1 MAPEHTLRG
10 AHSTERAVGVEYYVS
25 GADGIGGRLRES
37 PDDFRVRELEA
48 FDAEP
53 LNADAGSYPEL
64 VVRATLRDWDTNDF
78 ARRLSDALGVSRERV
93 SWAGTKDK
101 RAVTTQL
108 FTVRG
113 VDADDLPEIRGA
125 EVEALGRAGR
135 SLSFGDLAGNAFEIR
150 VADAVDD
157 APERVAAAVRDLRWL
172 AGGVERSDAC
182 GNDTDE
188 SGAPDGSELPIRA
201 TVGVPNYFGQQRFGS
216 RRPVTH
222 VVGLAI
228 ARNDPREAV
237 RLYAGNPA
245 ATEPDDTR
253 AARDRVDAAF
263 GVSDEVESDDEPG
276 GTGDD
281 GDAPGDGSGPSAADG
296 TGDGDW
302 AACLD
307 EIPDKLR
314 FERSMVHRLA
324 DRGVA
329 PDAPA
334 DDKDWWHA
342 LEAVPSNLQRLF
354 VNAAQSFLFNRI
366 VSERLRRGLP
376 FDRPVAGDVVCFADG
391 DAPEELYAPDA
402 DRLQRVDADRVEVVS
417 HHCERGRAFVTAPLV
432 GTETELG
439 DGEPGEI
446 EREVLADVRIE
457 PSDFALPGEFDS
469 KGTRRAVL
477 LRTDLDVSIE
487 GSDPRFGF
495 ALPSGSYATVLL
507 REFTKS
513 GPLDL

>member
-1 MAPEHTLRG
+1 MAPAHGLRE
-10 AHSTERAVGVEYYVS
+10 AHPTERAVGIEYYVS
-25 GADGIGGRLRES
+25 DADGIGGRLRAS
-37 PDDFRVRELEA
+37 PEDFRVRELEA
-48 FDAEP
+48 FDPEP
-53 LNADAGSYPEL
+53 LGADPGSYPEL
-64 VVRATLRDWDTNDF
+64 VVRVTLRDWDTNDF
-78 ARRLSDALGVSRERV
+78 ARRISDALGISRERV

-108 FTVRG
+108 FTLRE
-113 VDADDLPEIRGA
+113 VDPDDLPAIRGA
-125 EVEALGRAGR
+125 DIEPLGRAGR
-135 SLSFGDLAGNAFEIR
+135 RLSFGDLAGNAFDIR
-150 VADAVDD
+150 VADAVEG
-157 APERVAAAVRDLRWL
+157 APERVADAVRDLAAF
-172 AGGVERSDAC
+172 AGG
-182 GNDTDE
+182 
-188 SGAPDGSELPIRA
+188 DGDDFDGDSPTGA

-245 ATEPDDTR
+245 ETEPDDTR

-263 GVSDEVESDDEPG
+263 GVDADVAGGEVGAGVDDAER
-276 GTGDD
+276 
-281 GDAPGDGSGPSAADG
+281 SAADG

-302 AACLD
+302 SACLD
-307 EIPDKLR
+307 AIPGKLR

-324 DRGVA
+324 DRGVD
-329 PDAPA
+329 PDAPP
-334 DDKDWWHA
+334 DHDDWWHA

-354 VNAAQSFLFNRI
+354 VNAAQSFLFNRV

-391 DAPEELYAPDA
+391 DAPGELYVPDT
-402 DRLQRVDADRVEVVS
+402 DRLQPVDVDRVSVVS
-417 HHCERGRAFVTAPLV
+417 RHCERGRAFVTAPLV
-432 GTETELG
+432 GTETEFG

-446 EREVLADVRIE
+446 EREVLADAGIE
-457 PSDFALPGEFDS
+457 PGDFALPGEFDS
-469 KGTRRAVL
+469 SGTRRAIL
-477 LRTDLDVSIE
+477 LRTDLDVSFDD
-487 GSDPRFGF
+487 GDPRFGF

-513 GPLDL
+513 GPVDL

>member
-1 MAPEHTLRG
+1 MVAEHTLRE
-10 AHSTERAVGVEYYVS
+10 AHPTERAVGVAYYVS
-25 GADGIGGRLRES
+25 DADGIGGRLRES
-37 PDDFRVRELEA
+37 PEDFRVRELEA

-53 LNADAGSYPEL
+53 LGADRGSYPEL
-64 VVRATLRDWDTNDF
+64 VVRVTLRDWDTNDF
-78 ARRLSDALGVSRERV
+78 ARRISDALQISRERV

-108 FTVRG
+108 FTLRE
-113 VDADDLPEIRGA
+113 VDPDDLPTIRGA
-125 EVEALGRAGR
+125 EIEPLGRAGR
-135 SLSFGDLAGNAFEIR
+135 RLSFGDLAGNAFEIR
-150 VADAVDD
+150 VADAVAE
-157 APERVAAAVRDLRWL
+157 APERVAETVRDLRAFAG
-172 AGGVERSDAC
+172 AGGESADAA
-182 GNDTDE
+182 GADGDLAI
-188 SGAPDGSELPIRA
+188 GAP
-201 TVGVPNYFGQQRFGS
+201 VGVPNYFGQQRFGS

-245 ATEPDDTR
+245 ETEPDDTR

-263 GVSDEVESDDEPG
+263 GV
-276 GTGDD
+276 TGNLD
-281 GDAPGDGSGPSAADG
+281 PAADG

-307 EIPDKLR
+307 AIPGKLR

-329 PDAPA
+329 PDAPP
-334 DDKDWWHA
+334 DDEDWWHA
-342 LEAVPSNLQRLF
+342 LEAVPSNLRRLF
-354 VNAAQSFLFNRI
+354 VNAAQSFLFNR
-366 VSERLRRGLP
+366 VLSERLRRGLP

-391 DAPEELYAPDA
+391 DAPDDLYAPDT
-402 DRLQRVDADRVEVVS
+402 DRLQRVDEGRVDTVTR
-417 HHCERGRAFVTAPLV
+417 HCERGRAFVTAPLV

-439 DGEPGEI
+439 GGEPGEI
-446 EREVLADVRIE
+446 EREVLADAGIE
-457 PSDFALPGEFDS
+457 PGDFALPGEFDS
-469 KGTRRAVL
+469 AGTRRAIL
-477 LRTDLDVSIE
+477 LRTDLDATVD
-487 GSDPRFGF
+487 GGDPRFAF

-507 REFTKS
+507 REFLKR

>member
-1 MAPEHTLRG
+1 MAPERTRRE
-10 AHSTERAVGVEYYVS
+10 AHPTERAVGIEYYVS
-25 GADGIGGRLRES
+25 DADGIGGRLRES
-37 PDDFRVRELEA
+37 PEDFRVRELEA

-53 LNADAGSYPEL
+53 LDADRGSYPEL
-64 VVRATLRDWDTNDF
+64 VLRATLRDWDTNDF

-108 FTVRG
+108 FTVRE

-125 EVEALGRAGR
+125 EIEALGRAGR
-135 SLSFGDLAGNAFEIR
+135 SLSFGDLAGNAFDIR
-150 VADAVDD
+150 VADAVDE
-157 APERVAAAVRDLRWL
+157 APERVAETVRDLRVF
-172 AGGVERSDAC
+172 AGDGEGS
-182 GNDTDE
+182 
-188 SGAPDGSELPIRA
+188 PDGEEAEIVDAP
-201 TVGVPNYFGQQRFGS
+201 VGVPNYFGQQRFGS

-222 VVGLAI
+222 FVGLAI
-228 ARNDPREAV
+228 VRDDPREAV

-245 ATEPDDTR
+245 ETEPDDTR

-263 GVSDEVESDDEPG
+263 GLGGSEES
-276 GTGDD
+276 GDD
-281 GDAPGDGSGPSAADG
+281 SAADDTDDLGADG

-302 AACLD
+302 VACLD
-307 EIPDKLR
+307 AIPGKLR

-329 PDAPA
+329 PDAPP
-334 DDKDWWHA
+334 DDEDWWHA

-354 VNAAQSFLFNRI
+354 VNAAQSSLFNRI

-391 DAPEELYAPDA
+391 DAPEELYAPDT
-402 DRLQRVDADRVEVVS
+402 DRLQHVDADRIDVVS
-417 HHCERGRAFVTAPLV
+417 RHCERGRAFVTAPLV

-446 EREVLADVRIE
+446 ERGVLADAGIE
-457 PSDFALPGEFDS
+457 PGDFALPGEFDS
-469 KGTRRAVL
+469 RGTRRAIL
-477 LRTDLDVSIE
+477 LRTDLDVSVA
-487 GSDPRFGF
+487 GGDPRFAF

-507 REFTKS
+507 REFTKC